1 MLTGGV
7 SYPRRHTPSTAKA
20 VPLKVNCPEGA
31 REATLGCPLW
41 GGKGLSF
48 IVVGIPV
55 IIARSEA
62 MRQSPGTL
70 LIFGLRLQEIA
81 TAYGLAMTVVILAD
95 PSEYGQVVIQP
106 GRRGQCRPP
115 YIPIF

>member
-20 VPLKVNCPEGA
+20 VPL
-31 REATLGCPLW
+31 PLR

-55 IIARSEA
+55 IIAR
-62 MRQSPGTL
+62 RPK
-70 LIFGLRLQEIA
+70 
-81 TAYGLAMTVVILAD
+81 AD
-95 PSEYGQVVIQP
+95 VAISWQAV
-106 GRRGQCRPP
+106 
-115 YIPIF
+115 